1 MSKGIIYVMSTI
13 VPGLIKIGKT
23 GTDNFEN
30 RMYSLEHNGYSNVVG
45 LQRQFAIK
53 VEDYDEKEKL
63 LDDIFSKSR
72 VPGTELFALDI
83 DLVIQLLSSFEGT
96 QVYPG
101 TETKEQTFN
110 EATAKRHIKED
121 WALVPDGTYYLK
133 RKIKRNGN
141 ETVEAS
147 MIVKKGQYIIPKGT
161 VISPTEAERLAD
173 NIRSVRHSDAV
184 KDYVT
189 QEDVTFMAPS
199 AASDFVIGG
208 PSNGWV
214 NWKNQD
220 DDPIDIYRRKRTE

>member
-1 MSKGIIYVMSTI
+1 MAKGIIYVMSTI
-13 VPGLIKIGKT
+13 VPGLIKVGKT

-45 LQRQFAIK
+45 LQRQFAIE

-63 LDDIFSKSR
+63 IGDIFSKSR

-83 DLVIQLLSSFEGT
+83 DLFIQLLSSFEGR
-96 QVYPG
+96 QVYPE
-101 TETKEQTFN
+101 TETKEQVFD

-121 WALVPDGTYYLK
+121 WTLVPDGRYHLK

-141 ETVEAS
+141 KTVEAD
-147 MIVKKGQYIIPKGT
+147 MIVRNGEYVIPKGT
-161 VISPTEAERLAD
+161 HISPTEADHLAG
-173 NIRSVRHSDAV
+173 NIRAVRHSDAV

-189 QEDVTFMAPS
+189 QEEITFIAPS

-220 DDPIDIYRRKRTE
+220 DEPIDIYRRKRTE

>member
-1 MSKGIIYVMSTI
+1 MAKGIIYVMSTV

-23 GTDNFEN
+23 GTESFEN

-45 LQRQFAIK
+45 LQRQFAIE
-53 VEDYDEKEKL
+53 VEEYDEKEIL

-83 DLVIQLLSSFEGT
+83 NLVIQLLSSFEGK
-96 QVYPG
+96 QVYPE
-101 TETKEQTFN
+101 TETKEQSFD
-110 EATAKRHIKED
+110 EATAKRHVKED

-141 ETVEAS
+141 KAVEAT
-147 MIVKKGQYIIPKGT
+147 MIVKEGKYIIPKGT
-161 VISPTEAERLAD
+161 VICPAEGKRLAD
-173 NIRSVRHSDAV
+173 NIRSVRHSNLV
-184 KDYVT
+184 KDYIT
-189 QEDVTFMAPS
+189 QEDISFMAPS

-214 NWKNQD
+214 NWKNKD
-220 DDPIDIYRRKRTE
+220 GDSIDIYRNK

>member
-1 MSKGIIYVMSTI
+1 MAKGIIYVMSTI
-13 VPGLIKIGKT
+13 VPGLIKVGKT

-45 LQRQFAIK
+45 LQRQFAIE

-63 LDDIFSKSR
+63 IDDIFSKSR

-83 DLVIQLLSSFEGT
+83 DLFIQLLSSFEGR
-96 QVYPG
+96 QVYPE
-101 TETKEQTFN
+101 TETKEQVFD

-121 WALVPDGTYYLK
+121 WALVPDGRYHLK

-141 ETVEAS
+141 RAVEAD
-147 MIVKKGQYIIPKGT
+147 MIVRNGQYVIPKGT
-161 VISPTEAERLAD
+161 HISPTEADHIAE
-173 NIRSVRHSDAV
+173 NIRAVRHSDAV

-189 QEDVTFMAPS
+189 QEEITFIAPS

-208 PSNGWV
+208 PSNGWA

-220 DDPIDIYRRKRTE
+220 DEPIDIYRRKRTK

>member
-1 MSKGIIYVMSTI
+1 MAKGIIYVMSTV

-23 GTDNFEN
+23 GSESFEN

-45 LQRQFAIK
+45 LQRQFAIE
-53 VEDYDEKEKL
+53 VEEYDEKETL

-72 VPGTELFALDI
+72 VPETELFALDI
-83 DLVIQLLSSFEGT
+83 NIVIQLLSSFEGK
-96 QVYPG
+96 QVYPE
-101 TETKEQTFN
+101 TETKEQSFD
-110 EATAKRHIKED
+110 EATAKRHVKED
-121 WALVPDGTYYLK
+121 WGLVPDGTYYLK

-141 ETVEAS
+141 KAVEAS
-147 MIVKKGQYIIPKGT
+147 MIVKEGRYIIPKGT

-173 NIRSVRHSDAV
+173 NIRSIRHSNAV

-199 AASDFVIGG
+199 AASDFVTGG

-214 NWKNQD
+214 NWKNKD
-220 DDPIDIYRRKRTE
+220 GDLIDIYRNK

>member
-1 MSKGIIYVMSTI
+1 MAKGIIYVMSTI
-13 VPGLIKIGKT
+13 VPGLIKVGKT

-45 LQRQFAIK
+45 LQRQFAIE
-53 VEDYDEKEKL
+53 VDDYDEKEKL
-63 LDDIFSKSR
+63 IDDIFSKSR

-96 QVYPG
+96 QVYPE
-101 TETKEQTFN
+101 TETKEQTFD

-147 MIVKKGQYIIPKGT
+147 MIVKEGQYIIPKGT